1 MWQRMPLI
9 FRSDKFYVY
18 YDYPGKECL
27 DRGLQMEV
35 YHKWIAARSAAILLV
50 ISMGS
55 FAFLMASP
63 VCAYNPQTDKDYLLP
78 AQTKGGYI
86 SVPSSLEST
95 RSAAKTSSMS
105 SYKAFDGSTHQLLE
119 NRGRYVNVLIP
130 QSYDDGAFFTADHV
144 EEMVD
149 RLDMLYVL
157 YTELM
162 QGQPA
167 GNDLLTIAFVPQT
180 CGSGCG
186 LVGAKGFEIL
196 SDPSNYE
203 AIIHELDAGR
213 LERILLHEMA
223 HNFDLHSELL
233 HYLPDHA
240 HAWTDIFEYFAPFCY
255 SRSGSR
261 DESPHDLY
269 NSPVSAVWKNY
280 VTHESANWQH
290 CVIEDDCADMG
301 LSANNLWAMLYYRIE
316 ALHGIDAILE
326 SFDYLQDYAST
337 SQPPS
342 SNEEKEGVRILSLAM
357 GAGVNIACYLDDL
370 KWPISAEVRT
380 ELNQTF
386 GSDNALCADQDG
398 DGYSAI
404 NGDCDDT
411 DASRN
416 IAMAENGNN
425 GIDDDCDKMIDEP
438 GLVESD
444 AGNSA
449 DNFVAP
455 VQTAIPFEVKASS
468 SNPDDRDSFSFSLPS
483 SQRVRVT
490 LCASTGF
497 KGWVAA
503 QQADGSFIEDANW
516 YSYQAQPGCTNN
528 TFDFGDATKA
538 GLVVIADKS
547 EGEYSLVVSQ
557 AAELLPGFSSN
568 LQVSAN
574 PSGGM
579 NLQISDDNEL
589 FSNLGAD
596 EIEVW
601 ISGAGVQL
609 FEPFA
614 VDTPIELNSI
624 TTPTL
629 KNGETYQ
636 VRARPRGNG
645 LPLAA
650 FSAGHLFRYDRAPA
664 NLPSVDHR
672 FNGAWFDASHEG
684 EGFIIEVL
692 EDGRA
697 VIYWFTYQENGSQRW
712 MVGIG
717 EIEDNIIRTDALM
730 DTRGGRFGVDFD
742 PDEVILRNVGSL
754 AISFLDCSTALV
766 NYSVDGNG
774 ASQNTSRLT
783 HVSGHGCENET
794 PAPAIDISGSWFD
807 PSHMGEGFII
817 EQLSDDDALVLWF
830 TYDDEG
836 NQSWMCNSGAID
848 NGTIHIPQLQQPS
861 GGQFGRSFSPDSVS
875 NHNWGGLTLNLDCN
889 GGTANYT
896 TQSEGYSNGSQSL
909 VRLTNLS
916 NSGCP

>member
-1 MWQRMPLI
+1 
-9 FRSDKFYVY
+9 
-18 YDYPGKECL
+18 
-27 DRGLQMEV
+27 MELC
-35 YHKWIAARSAAILLV
+35 YKWLTARSAVILLLMF
-50 ISMGS
+50 MGN
-55 FAFLMASP
+55 FAFLWASP
-63 VCAYNPQTDKDYLLP
+63 VFAFNPQSDKDYLLP
-78 AQTKGGYI
+78 EQTKGGFI
-86 SVPSSLEST
+86 SQPSSLEST
-95 RSAAKTSSMS
+95 GSAAKTSSIS
-105 SYKAFDGSTHQLLE
+105 SYTAFDGSTHQLLE

-130 QSYDDGAFFTADHV
+130 QSYDDGAFFTADHI

-157 YTELM
+157 YSEIM
-162 QGQPA
+162 QDQPA

-180 CGSGCG
+180 CGMACG

-196 SDPSNYE
+196 SDPRNYE
-203 AIIHELDAGR
+203 AIIGELDAGR

-223 HNFDLHSELL
+223 HNFDLRSALL

-240 HAWTDIFEYFAPFCY
+240 HAWTDMFEFFALFRY

-261 DESPHDLY
+261 DEAPDDLY
-269 NSPVSAVWKNY
+269 NSPVSSVWKVY
-280 VTHESANWQH
+280 VTNESANWQH
-290 CVIEDDCADMG
+290 CVIEDGCADMG

-316 ALHGIDAILE
+316 ALYGIDAILE
-326 SFDYLQDYAST
+326 SFDYLRDYAST
-337 SQPPS
+337 SRPPS
-342 SNEEKEGVRILSLAM
+342 SIEEKEGVRTLSLAM

-370 KWPISAEVRT
+370 KWPITAELRA

-386 GSDNALCADQDG
+386 GSNNALCADLDG

-411 DASRN
+411 NASRN
-416 IAMAENGNN
+416 IGMAEIGSN

-455 VQTAIPFEVKASS
+455 VKTAIPFEVKASS

-483 SQRVRVT
+483 SQRVWVT

-497 KGWVAA
+497 RGWVAA

-516 YSYQAQPGCTNN
+516 YSYQAQPGCTSN
-528 TFDFGDATKA
+528 TFDFGDATKG
-538 GLVVIADKS
+538 GLVVIADES

-557 AAELLPGFSSN
+557 AAELIPDFSSN

-579 NLQISDDNEL
+579 TLQISDDNGL
-589 FSNLGAD
+589 FSNLVAD

-614 VDTPIELNSI
+614 IDTTIELNNI
-624 TTPTL
+624 TAPAL

-645 LPLAA
+645 LPLAD
-650 FSAGHLFRYDRAPA
+650 FSAGHLFRYDRASA

-672 FNGAWFDASHEG
+672 FNGAWFDTSHDG

-692 EDGRA
+692 EDERV
-697 VIYWFTYQENGSQRW
+697 VIYWFTYQQDGSQRW
-712 MVGIG
+712 MLGTG

-730 DTRGGRFGVDFD
+730 DASGGRFGADFD
-742 PDEVILRNVGSL
+742 PDDVILKNVGSL
-754 AISFLDCSTALV
+754 TISFLDCSTALV

-774 ASQNTSRLT
+774 DHQNTTRLT
-783 HVSGHGCENET
+783 HVYGHGCTNET
-794 PAPAIDISGSWFD
+794 PTPAIDISGSWFD
-807 PSHMGEGFII
+807 PSHNGEGFII
-817 EQLSDDDALVLWF
+817 EQLSDDSALVFWF
-830 TYDDEG
+830 TYNDEG
-836 NQSWMCNSGAID
+836 KQSWMFNSGAID
-848 NGTIHIPQLQQPS
+848 NGRIRIPQLRQPS
-861 GGQFGRSFSPDSVS
+861 GGQFGRSYNPDSVT
-875 NHNWGGLTLNLDCN
+875 NHQWGGLTLDLDCN
-889 GGTANYT
+889 GGTASYT